1 MLVASAIACGALTM
15 GAAAASGKE
24 PRRGFKGPFTPIDFP
39 GAPRTIAGGINDQG
53 KIVGRVGEPKSR
65 AERGTDWLAASD
77 PSPLASVNE

>member
-1 MLVASAIACGALTM
+1 MVVASAIACGALTM

-53 KIVGRVGEPKSR
+53 KIVGAYANPNPAPSVARTGSQPPTPAPWRV
-65 AERGTDWLAASD
+65 
-77 PSPLASVNE
+77 